1 MCGGGGVVDDPPLM
15 SQPMGEMMNLGGAKE
30 GLGKMGEKEKERWW
44 TIGRDSKDEK
54 KEKKK
59 GKGKENFKMS
69 PSLQH
74 VCSFLLVFRLVADDV
89 FSLQLWNI
97 CMKLKQHV
105 QFGRGVSFSSLIV
118 VPMLICCVLKL
129 QTL

>member
-1 MCGGGGVVDDPPLM
+1 MADDPPPM
-15 SQPMGEMMNLGGAKE
+15 PQPMGKKTNLGGAKE
-30 GLGKMGEKEKERWW
+30 GLGKVDEKEGKGKERWW
-44 TIGRDSKDEK
+44 TIGRDSKDQ
-54 KEKKK
+54 KKK

-69 PSLQH
+69 PSLKR
-74 VCSFLLVFRLVADDV
+74 VCSFLLVFSLVADDV

-97 CMKLKQHV
+97 YMKLKQRV

>member
-1 MCGGGGVVDDPPLM
+1 VVDDPPPM
-15 SQPMGEMMNLGGAKE
+15 SQPMVNLGGAKE
-30 GLGKMGEKEKERWW
+30 GLGRMGEKEKERWW

-59 GKGKENFKMS
+59 AKGKENFKMS
-69 PSLQH
+69 PSLKRM
-74 VCSFLLVFRLVADDV
+74 CSFLLVFRLVADDV
-89 FSLQLWNI
+89 FSLQLWTI
-97 CMKLKQHV
+97 YMKLNQRV
-105 QFGRGVSFSSLIV
+105 QFGRGVSLFWLLIV